1 MHLLHVLNVAVTQLE
16 ESHTCE
22 GPATPVSKR
31 EMKAEEPLEPK
42 KVQQQQM
49 EPPPQQQQQL
59 VNRK

>member
-42 KVQQQQM
+42 KVQQQQR
-49 EPPPQQQQQL
+49 
-59 VNRK
+59 VNRGLHNIAELSA

>member
-22 GPATPVSKR
+22 EPATPVSKR

-42 KVQQQQM
+42 KVQQQQV
-49 EPPPQQQQQL
+49 
-59 VNRK
+59 VNRGLHNIAELSA

>member
-1 MHLLHVLNVAVTQLE
+1 MHLLHVLNVAATQLE

-42 KVQQQQM
+42 KVQQQV
-49 EPPPQQQQQL
+49 